1 MTNDDNVVHNTVLC
15 SMSILINNRNF
26 LHLRNSSATLPRFHE
41 IASERYHRFE
51 TSRFGL
57 QPLWAS

>member
-1 MTNDDNVVHNTVLC
+1 MTNDNVVHNTVLC
-15 SMSILINNRNF
+15 FILINNRNF